1 MSWVLSLG
9 LPKDQPLGELISY
22 LIRQVHMV
30 MGSLNSRS
38 CLVIDFFLIVTAS
51 SGISSESPNDN
62 KPVFLQ

>member
-1 MSWVLSLG
+1 MSWVLSVG
-9 LPKDQPLGELISY
+9 LLKDQPLGVTINY

-30 MGSLNSRS
+30 MGSPNSQS